1 MIVYLATTWL
11 EDNQGESLSKIGSK
25 YRLMSYYFLRVSKDP
40 LLLEKYTSSGKV
52 KGEERKNES

>member
-1 MIVYLATTWL
+1 MIVYLATWL

-25 YRLMSYYFLRVSKDP
+25 HRLMSYYFLRVCKDP

>member
-1 MIVYLATTWL
+1 MIVYLATWL
-11 EDNQGESLSKIGSK
+11 EDNQGESLSKIDSK